1 MPKLNILIYPDP
13 RLRIKAEKVTK
24 FDKSLE
30 NIVNNMFETMYSAD
44 GIGLAAT
51 QVDIHKQI
59 VVMDLSEE
67 RNSPKVFI
75 NPQFTVKDDKSLYS
89 CTEGCLSIP
98 GFHEEISRPEKII
111 VNYQDINGKLITEEP
126 EGLLTVCYQHEVD
139 HLNGKLFVDYLSP
152 LKRSRIKKKL
162 EIERKKEF

>member
-1 MPKLNILIYPDP
+1 MPKLHILKYPNP
-13 RLRIKAEKVTK
+13 RLRIKAKKVNK

-30 NIVNNMFETMYSAD
+30 NLVNDLFETMYFAD

-51 QVDIHKQI
+51 QVDIHKQV
-59 VVMDLSEE
+59 VVMDLSEKK
-67 RNSPKVFI
+67 NSPKVFV

-98 GFHEEISRPEKII
+98 GFHEEILRPDKII
-111 VNYQDINGKLITEEP
+111 VNYQDIHGKLITEEP

-139 HLNGKLFVDYLSP
+139 HLNGILFVDYLSP

-162 EIERKKEF
+162 ESEKK

>member
-1 MPKLNILIYPDP
+1 MPKLHILKYPNP
-13 RLRIKAEKVTK
+13 RLRIKAKKVDK

-30 NIVNNMFETMYSAD
+30 NLVNDLFETMYFAD

-51 QVDIHKQI
+51 QVDIHKQV
-59 VVMDLSEE
+59 VVMDLSEKK
-67 RNSPKVFI
+67 NSPKVFV

-98 GFHEEISRPEKII
+98 GFHEEILRPDKII
-111 VNYQDINGKLITEEP
+111 VNYQDIHGKLITEEP

-139 HLNGKLFVDYLSP
+139 HLNGILFVDYLSP

-162 EIERKKEF
+162 ESEKK